1 MIMYYN
7 LSMEKVYELIN
18 KNDFMRFW
26 RRKIMKKFGIC
37 IIILTIIFVILARTD
52 KYYAS
57 KNLLFDTADIING
70 NYYLTTKENME
81 DVQVSVLRW
90 YYTNMVVSILLVLW
104 VLTGLLFLYV
114 MGRHV
119 LPYFWYKK
127 YDHIFDETWFLCAI
141 RINSLAMVPTLVYFY
156 ILCNNKNYKKA
167 SGFLR
172 TRCYERTGFDELQ

>member
-1 MIMYYN
+1 MQ
-7 LSMEKVYELIN
+7 ELDNSILCMVE
-18 KNDFMRFW
+18 FTIRVC
-26 RRKIMKKFGIC
+26 MKKIGIC
-37 IIILTIIFVILARTD
+37 IVILTIVFVILARTD
-52 KYYAS
+52 EYYAS
-57 KNLLFDTADIING
+57 EKLIFDTADIING

-127 YDHIFDETWFLCAI
+127 YDHMFDET
-141 RINSLAMVPTLVYFY
+141 
-156 ILCNNKNYKKA
+156 
-167 SGFLR
+167 
-172 TRCYERTGFDELQ
+172 